1 MKLLYYEHMF
11 FVKSEKQDILKK
23 FNFKPEKEPIAFPIC
38 QTGKKWYTAIE
49 QMNHGGVLLR
59 LWYVSGRRDYYEK

>member
-1 MKLLYYEHMF
+1 MTLLYNEHMF

-23 FNFKPEKEPIAFPIC
+23 FNFEPEKEPIAFPIC

-49 QMNHGGVLLR
+49 QMNHSGVLLR
-59 LWYVSGRRDYYEK
+59 L